1 VARAVFLNRY
11 ETAVKALA
19 EIDAARRLDPDN
31 PATSNL
37 RATILLAADRPRE
50 AEADIREALRREPG
64 YANHSLVLAQALL
77 SQKRPDEATEVL
89 RALKR
94 REPDNIGA
102 AYQLGL
108 LALEK
113 NDLAEATAQMEFVTR
128 RDAQYENALWHLVS
142 LYRRQDR
149 VQESR
154 PLAALYGRMKRNA
167 ETFTATLSRMDERPG
182 DLKTHWQMAGLRMGA
197 DEFPQAIVELRAI
210 LQFQPDDPDVRRN
223 LITALNRSGRAT
235 EARQLAAAAAAGAA
249 SKTAAAPGR
258 R

>member
-1 VARAVFLNRY
+1 
-11 ETAVKALA
+11 
-19 EIDAARRLDPDN
+19 
-31 PATSNL
+31 
-37 RATILLAADRPRE
+37 
-50 AEADIREALRREPG
+50 
-64 YANHSLVLAQALL
+64 LVLAQALL

-142 LYRRQDR
+142 LYRRQGR

-210 LQFQPDDPDVRRN
+210 LAVPARRSRRPPEPDH
-223 LITALNRSGRAT
+223 ALNRSGRAT